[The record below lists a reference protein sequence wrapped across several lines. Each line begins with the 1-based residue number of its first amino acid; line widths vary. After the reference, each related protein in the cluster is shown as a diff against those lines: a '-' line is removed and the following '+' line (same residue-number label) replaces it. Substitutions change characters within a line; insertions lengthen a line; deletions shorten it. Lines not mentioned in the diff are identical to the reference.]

1 VSLLEAG
8 EVEELGLHREAG
20 LCHDL
25 DLEFI
30 AFPVPNGGVPA
41 STRVTMALA
50 EAVIALLDE
59 GKAGAVQGRR
69 GWRLSY
75 CSRIAEASDSAPAPE
90 HAGGVS
96 FQVSLRGT
104 PTERIWCER

>member
-30 AFPVPNGGVPA
+30 AFPVPDGG
-41 STRVTMALA
+41 
-50 EAVIALLDE
+50 AVVARLNE
-59 GKAGAVQGRR
+59 RKAVAVQGRR

>member
-1 VSLLEAG
+1 MSLLEVG

-41 STRVTMALA
+41 STGETMAIA
-50 EAVIALLDE
+50 EAIVALLDE
-59 GKAGAVQGRR
+59 GKAVAVHLAGPA
-69 GWRLSY
+69 RL
-75 CSRIAEASDSAPAPE
+75 AF
-90 HAGGVS
+90 VL
-96 FQVSLRGT
+96 F
-104 PTERIWCER
+104 